1 MRKGKIVDDIPG
13 IRGILKRSRQI
24 AIVGLSA
31 NWYRPSYFAAKYL
44 KDHGYAITPVN
55 PNYETV
61 LDEKC
66 YPDLLSIPHR
76 VDVVDLFQRSGAV
89 PPFVEQ
95 AIEIGAK
102 VVWMQLGVVNEEA
115 AKRAIEAGLDVVMNR
130 CMKIEFARLFGGLNL
145 VGVTTGVIS
154 SRRPTYIPY

>member
-1 MRKGKIVDDIPG
+1 MATRK
-13 IRGILKRSRQI
+13 
-24 AIVGLSA
+24 
-31 NWYRPSYFAAKYL
+31 
-44 KDHGYAITPVN
+44 
-55 PNYETV
+55 YETV

-76 VDVVDLFQRSGAV
+76 VDVVDLFQRSEAV

-115 AKRAIEAGLDVVMNR
+115 AQRATEAGLDVVMNR

-145 VGVTTGVIS
+145 IGVTTGVIS
-154 SRRPTYIPY
+154 SRRPTKRTPSP